1 MLCSCALLLQH
12 DVLVQ
17 LTNRLIAASCVLV
30 LSKSHIAMQLPKL
43 LQVSMPLW
51 QEQDNTGLAMLQA
64 LPPSQL
70 PVVVELRPVTIKC
83 KPLNLVTENTAS
95 ACLLAVVWCVLILF
109 LTVNGSSMCSIK
121 PRTWT
126 QQDQHT

>member
-70 PVVVELRPVTIKC
+70 PVVAEQRPETIKC
-83 KPLNLVTENTAS
+83 KPLNLVTGNIAS
-95 ACLLAVVWCVLILF
+95 ACLLACCGVFWYY
-109 LTVNGSSMCSIK
+109 S
-121 PRTWT
+121 
-126 QQDQHT
+126 